1 MEQGFNEEVDE
12 LESKMSTMEGIKTE
26 LQEQLHKK
34 ADEDNQVLQ
43 RDLDKVQVKNREL
56 HTWSCGRGQD
66 SRCHHGIGN

>member
-56 HTWSCGRGQD
+56 HT
-66 SRCHHGIGN
+66 